1 MAYQQDVFAPVV
13 LQVGMRKRT
22 MTIVAELDS
31 LNDDREEYLCT
42 KPSPKK
48 QKGRDFSAPV

>member
-22 MTIVAELDS
+22 MTIVEELDS